1 MNKYKLLIL
10 LGLFLSI
17 ILISETYAANSNQTL
32 LGKVIY
38 LDPGHGGIDSGTTYK
53 KIYEKD
59 INLILCKKLKKTLES
74 IGATVYLTRDTDKDL
89 ALHNAKNRKRS
100 DLISRA
106 YLINKTKPDMYISIH
121 VNYLSNTKYKGLQIF
136 YNNKNKQNELI
147 ATSLTKYIKEK
158 TWNVRE
164 PKLNNTYYM
173 YKNITEPGVL
183 IEVGFMSNPDDRYR
197 LTHEEYQDKLIS
209 NITYGIEKYFQ
220 EKYKKT
226 F

>member
-59 INLILCKKLKKTLES
+59 INLILCKKLKKSLES

-136 YNNKNKQNELI
+136 YNNNKNKQNELI

-158 TWNVRE
+158 TWNVRN
-164 PKLNNTYYM
+164 PKFNNTYYM
-173 YKNITEPGVL
+173 YKNIIEPGVL
-183 IEVGFMSNPDDRYR
+183 IEVGFISNPDDRYR

-220 EKYKKT
+220 EKR
-226 F
+226 

>member
-59 INLILCKKLKKTLES
+59 INLILCKKLKKSLEN